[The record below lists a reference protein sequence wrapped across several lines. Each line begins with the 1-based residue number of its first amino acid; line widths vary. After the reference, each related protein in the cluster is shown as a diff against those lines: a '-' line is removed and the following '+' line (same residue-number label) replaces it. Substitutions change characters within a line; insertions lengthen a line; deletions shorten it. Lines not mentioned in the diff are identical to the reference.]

1 MKTPQRGAFV
11 RDRCGWRSAPALSAA
26 GPRHRLTSHS
36 PPAGEHG
43 PGVLGL
49 PARGRMC
56 ACAVSDVHDVGV
68 VVVTD
73 EQWGEVG
80 LAAVVAE
87 PAAVVTLDSFDAFAA
102 QRLARHKLPK
112 RLVLV
117 DAAHIDRP

>member
-1 MKTPQRGAFV
+1 
-11 RDRCGWRSAPALSAA
+11 
-26 GPRHRLTSHS
+26 
-36 PPAGEHG
+36 
-43 PGVLGL
+43 
-49 PARGRMC
+49 MC